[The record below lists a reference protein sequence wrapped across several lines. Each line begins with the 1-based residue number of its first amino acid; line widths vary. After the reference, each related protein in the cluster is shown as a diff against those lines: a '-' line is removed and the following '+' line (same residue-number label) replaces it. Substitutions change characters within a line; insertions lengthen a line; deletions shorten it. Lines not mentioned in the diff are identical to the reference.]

1 MSGKIPFDSHSI
13 YQRLNMEG
21 KNMPGE
27 QLETQVMD
35 AVAKS
40 VSHWDKV
47 LDTMIE
53 YAIRFG
59 KIY

>member
-1 MSGKIPFDSHSI
+1 MSGKIPLTLIAF

-35 AVAKS
+35 AVAKAC
-40 VSHWDKV
+40 H
-47 LDTMIE
+47 IG
-53 YAIRFG
+53 IRCL
-59 KIY
+59 IL